1 MDQSGWHGPF
11 SMTLFHFHDSFKEL
25 YTSQGSILAEVDGET
40 FESRDPSILL
50 RRRAKAVVSHVS
62 RKGIS

>member
-1 MDQSGWHGPF
+1 
-11 SMTLFHFHDSFKEL
+11 MTLFHFHDSFKEL